1 MNDDELKELRAK
13 ILHYRE
19 LLRQTADPALR
30 EAIEDLIRLANEKLN
45 GHAPDV

>member
-19 LLRQTADPALR
+19 LLRQTDDPVLR
-30 EAIEDLIRLANEKLN
+30 AVIEDLIKLANEKLN
-45 GHAPDV
+45 GHASES